1 MPEVQLQVTSTVLN
15 INLLWHQCC
24 RLHCQFAQQSAE
36 LWISPSPD
44 KICQNWSINKY
55 WPNRLSVNV
64 ILRVPSVTSFVNW
77 IVCHISAPTA
87 SFRTCIIGISMMTT
101 IKSRRL
107 KMMTKERS
115 ARAAPGCTRCS
126 KAPQFAKAGALSSAS
141 LHHSAL
147 RWISSN
153 FPLLLC

>member
-1 MPEVQLQVTSTVLN
+1 MPEVQLQATPTVLN

-44 KICQNWSINKY
+44 RICQKDALSKY
-55 WPNRLSVNV
+55 WPNRLRVNV
-64 ILRVPSVTSFVNW
+64 ILRVPSITSFVNW
-77 IVCHISAPTA
+77 MVCHISAPTA

-115 ARAAPGCTRCS
+115 ARDAPGCTHCS

-147 RWISSN
+147 HWISSN